1 MRILVAVVVLAA
13 LGWSGFWWVS
23 SSTVERNLR
32 AWVEARAAEGW
43 VVNYDSLSTGGFP
56 NRVDTTITGLE
67 LADPETGVSWSA
79 PMFQILALSYKP
91 NHVILAWPPEQT
103 FATPFETVTITS
115 QTMRG
120 SAVFVP
126 GIDLTLDHATIEA
139 DRLGLVSTAGWSAS
153 LAKGLL
159 STRRTPAVA
168 NSYDVA
174 LSVQELRLP
183 DGFARLLSGR
193 SLIGDTLGTLSLDA
207 TVLFDAPWD
216 RRAVELR
223 RPQPRSIDLK
233 LAQATWGELDLK
245 LAGRVDVDGEGLPTG
260 EIMVKATNWREM
272 LRLAVASGAIAENLA
287 PLVENGLEGLARLSG
302 SSGDALDVPLT
313 FARGRVMLAGLVP
326 LGPAPRLV
334 LR

>member
-1 MRILVAVVVLAA
+1 MRFLVAVVVLAA

-43 VVNYDSLSTGGFP
+43 VVSYDSLSTGGFP
-56 NRVDTTITGLE
+56 NRVDTTVTGLE

-126 GIDLTLDHATIEA
+126 GVDLTLDHATIEA
-139 DRLGLVSTAGWSAS
+139 DRLGLLSTAGWSAS

-159 STRRTPAVA
+159 STRRTPAVE
-168 NSYDVA
+168 NS
-174 LSVQELRLP
+174 
-183 DGFARLLSGR
+183 
-193 SLIGDTLGTLSLDA
+193 
-207 TVLFDAPWD
+207 
-216 RRAVELR
+216 
-223 RPQPRSIDLK
+223 
-233 LAQATWGELDLK
+233 
-245 LAGRVDVDGEGLPTG
+245 
-260 EIMVKATNWREM
+260 
-272 LRLAVASGAIAENLA
+272 
-287 PLVENGLEGLARLSG
+287 
-302 SSGDALDVPLT
+302 
-313 FARGRVMLAGLVP
+313 
-326 LGPAPRLV
+326 
-334 LR
+334 